1 MRKIID
7 EYLKKF
13 QKLHGVKKRT
23 ARVLL
28 LLALVVMAGVSWG
41 LHLTGISMTADDQEI
56 DGIVDYGQYI
66 THAEIQKLVGN
77 EWVAATTFVDGDQ
90 VKVSIQYEIPDG
102 VVKQGS
108 ETMIYQLADGIRPN
122 QNLSGKVSGTLGG
135 EQYDDLGDY
144 TIETD
149 GTITITFN
157 QTFLDHEGDFSG
169 NIYFEGTAFVSKD
182 SEKTEFKF
190 KADGTTYT
198 ITPKPEDADLSVK
211 KTASEPDGSK
221 ILYTIEV
228 SSQNGTAG
236 EAVKVLDNL
245 SYTGLPDDQVR
256 IGTITVRDKAGNPV
270 EGWQQKVTEDSG
282 TKDLEITDLPALGK
296 DAAYTITYEV
306 DYGSTLTGD
315 GTAYLNN
322 TATGYKGTEWKAEDS
337 THTTVSEKMIEKSG
351 SATDNNTMV
360 TWTIRVNPNRQLV
373 EGYTLSDVMKLNGK
387 EYALP
392 EGTEITVTNDVTG
405 ETTTVRSFADIQ
417 LTGTNSYTITYKT
430 PVPMGEAGHKDLFQ
444 NTATIEKD
452 GKTYTDS
459 DSVSITQP
467 ERLKKVSKGTET
479 ADGEHALV
487 KWQATIDTLRMA
499 DGEIAYT
506 DTLTNDKGKVD
517 PATHYTTR
525 EQLTKTLSVTKD
537 KSQKV
542 AYTLTCYDAD
552 GNEVTNDTDPV
563 VKFTIRFAR
572 PDGGNKYVYLFY
584 STTISTADLAEG
596 DSIKVKNKATIGT
609 GYARAEDTYTKPK
622 RLFKYGGIKD
632 SSGNISYDTSTAG
645 SMSVKYDE
653 AKGKLYYRI
662 VVKPTDTNGFSI
674 TDTLPR
680 GTTLQADDVSYKLW
694 ISDND
699 VRDEAAGWNINTQQ
713 NRPQLTIDGQNVTI
727 QFAGGFPQE
736 IVSKNEGFCVD
747 YALTISDS
755 YWDDLKNS
763 NKTYSNTVTWDN
775 RTQSQ
780 DTRVHRETKVID
792 KNGEQILNKNG
803 EPTSRIRYYV
813 TINPTGETLNGGKPL
828 TLTDT
833 LSMTGSIDAAL
844 KMDTVKLYTYDS
856 RQEANHFKGQELD
869 ASVFTFQ
876 YDEENHTFTAVVPDK
891 TPCVLEYEYEAD
903 LSGVQTGT
911 LSNRAELAGRGTH
924 ETSKELEVRAATS
937 GASVVK
943 QNQLEIVKVD
953 SERYQMTLAGAQFAL
968 QKYSGS
974 GDRWEAEAAKTYIT
988 NENGIADIPKEDV
1001 TENALYRLYEKK
1013 APNDYSRSDKMYY
1026 IVWLDD
1032 QTEQAWWNANQA
1044 AMQSIGLRKADI
1056 KFLKVSGT
1064 LIVPNRYSKLEVV
1077 KNWTD
1082 SEGKTIEPPT
1092 GTNISVQ
1099 LYRQSRQL
1107 KAYTVTVTTYNCD
1120 KSKSETYAVRVAPNS
1135 SLTFTYSGIYENAA
1149 YEFHYVYDHKEKTA
1163 SAPIKDG
1170 TASLT
1175 LPEVTEDKTV
1185 TVILKNKDP
1194 NTCQYVPAFS
1204 NYTEPNESIP
1214 ASNVEAV
1221 SGTVTLNAGNDWR
1234 ASWSG
1239 LPEKDEN
1246 GNLYYYTVRE
1256 LDTLENY
1263 EVSYI
1268 NNEGIQ
1274 TGQISII
1281 NKQNQSTYVLPNTGG
1296 SGILPYIIGGLS
1308 LWMAGLLYQY
1318 RKRTKRRKGA
1328 DESS

>member
-1 MRKIID
+1 MKKIID

-13 QKLHGVKKRT
+13 QKLHGVKKKTFR
-23 ARVLL
+23 AFL

-41 LHLTGISMTADDQEI
+41 LHLTGISMTADDEGA
-56 DGIVDYGQYI
+56 DAIVDYGQYI
-66 THAEIQKLVGN
+66 TNAKIEKLVGN
-77 EWVAATTFVDGDQ
+77 EWVTATEFVDGDQ
-90 VKVSIQYEIPDG
+90 VRVSIDYKIPDG
-102 VVKQGS
+102 VVVEGS

-122 QNLSGKVSGTLGG
+122 QSLSGRVSGTLGG
-135 EQYDDLGDY
+135 VHYDDLGEY
-144 TIETD
+144 TIEMD

-157 QTFLDHEGDFSG
+157 QTFLEHEGDFTG
-169 NIYFEGTAFVSKD
+169 NIYFEGTASLSKD

-198 ITPKPEDADLSVK
+198 ITPKPEDSDLSVK

-221 ILYTIEV
+221 ITYTIEV
-228 SSQNGTAG
+228 SSKNGTAG
-236 EAVKVLDNL
+236 ESVKVLDNL

-270 EGWQQKVTEDSG
+270 EGWQQNVTEQTG

-306 DYGSTLTGD
+306 EYGNTLTGD

-360 TWTIRVNPNRQLV
+360 TWTIRVNPNGQLV

-392 EGTEITVTNDVTG
+392 EGTEITVKNDTTG
-405 ETTTVRSFADIQ
+405 ETTTVTSFADIQ

-452 GKTYTDS
+452 GKTFTDS

-487 KWQATIDTLRMA
+487 NWQATIDTLRMA
-499 DGEIAYT
+499 DGEITYT
-506 DTLTNDKGKVD
+506 DTLTDAKGTVN
-517 PATHYTTR
+517 PAIHCTTR

-542 AYTLTCYDAD
+542 DYILTCYDAD

-563 VKFTIRFAR
+563 VKFTIRFQR
-572 PDGGNKYVYLFY
+572 PNSGNKYVYLFY

-596 DSIKVKNKATIGT
+596 ESIKVKNGATIGT
-609 GYARAEDTYTKPK
+609 GTVRAEDTYTKPK
-622 RLFKYGGIKD
+622 RLFKYGGTKD
-632 SSGNISYDTSTAG
+632 SSGNISYDTSTSG
-645 SMSVKYDE
+645 STSVKYDE

-662 VVKPTDTNGFSI
+662 VVKPTDTNGFTI
-674 TDTLPR
+674 TDTLPS
-680 GTTLQADDVSYKLW
+680 GTTLNADDVSYKLW
-694 ISDND
+694 ISDRE
-699 VRDEAAGWNINTQQ
+699 VRDDVAGWNIQQ
-713 NRPQLTIDGQNVTI
+713 NRPQITIDGQNVTI

-763 NKTYSNTVTWDN
+763 NKTYSNTVTWGN
-775 RTQSQ
+775 RTESQ
-780 DTRVHRETKVID
+780 DTHVRRETKVID

-803 EPTSRIRYYV
+803 DPTSRIRYYV
-813 TINPTGETLNGGKPL
+813 TINPTGETLNDGNPL

-833 LSMTGSIDAAL
+833 LSMTGSMDAEL
-844 KMDTVKLYTYDS
+844 KLDTVKLYTYDS
-856 RQEANHFKGQELD
+856 KQEANHFKGQELD
-869 ASVFTFQ
+869 ASTFTFR
-876 YDEENHTFTAVVPDK
+876 YDEEKHAFTAVVPDK

-903 LSGVQTGT
+903 LSGVQVGT
-911 LSNRAELAGRGTH
+911 LSNSAELEGRGTH

-953 SERYQMTLAGAQFAL
+953 SERYQVTLAGAQFAL
-968 QKYSGS
+968 QKYSGP
-974 GDRWEAEAAKTYIT
+974 GDQWEAEAAKTYT
-988 NENGIADIPKEDV
+988 TDENGIADIPKEDV

-1013 APNDYSRSDKMYY
+1013 APTDYSKSDKMYY
-1026 IVWLDD
+1026 IVWLND

-1044 AMQSIGLRKADI
+1044 AMQGIGLQKSDI
-1056 KFLKVSGT
+1056 KFLKISGT
-1064 LIVPNRYSKLEVV
+1064 LIVPNRYSKVEVV

-1082 SEGKTIEPPT
+1082 SEGKAIEPPT

-1120 KSKSETYAVRVAPNS
+1120 QSKSETRSIRVAPNS
-1135 SLTFTYSGIYENAA
+1135 SLTFTYSGIYEDAK
-1149 YEFHYVYDHKEKTA
+1149 YEFHYIYDGKEKI
-1163 SAPIKDG
+1163 SPAPIENGK
-1170 TASLT
+1170 ASMM

-1194 NTCQYVPAFS
+1194 NVCQYVPTFS
-1204 NYTEPNESIP
+1204 NYTEPSEYLP
-1214 ASNVEAV
+1214 ASNAEAV
-1221 SGTVTLNAGNDWR
+1221 SGTVTLNASNNWR

-1246 GNLYYYTVRE
+1246 GNPYYYTVRE
-1256 LDTLENY
+1256 LDTMQDY

-1296 SGILPYIIGGLS
+1296 SGILPYLIGGLS
-1308 LWMAGLLYQY
+1308 LWTVGLFYHY
-1318 RKRTKRRKGA
+1318 RKRSKRREGA